1 MTSES
6 QVERT
11 ISNIVSDF
19 GQIDVLVTAAGIVDN
34 APAEE
39 YSYERWR
46 KMLDINL
53 DGTFLCAREVGK
65 HMIEKNVKG
74 GSIVLVGSICGSVC
88 VKPQKQSAYNAV
100 CPSSPFVCFGWGILR
115 SFYRVKERL

>member
-1 MTSES
+1 VTSES

-34 APAEE
+34 MPAEE

-46 KMLDINL
+46 KMLNINL

-65 HMIEKNVKG
+65 HMIEKKVKG

-100 CPSSPFVCFGWGILR
+100 CLRFRFGVWGMLKKFI
-115 SFYRVKERL
+115 E